1 MNIGA
6 HVKGGGN
13 MIPALEAGAAIGA
26 TSIQIFNQIPRQWRL
41 MSYSDEAM
49 TNFREANANHPT
61 VNEVFC
67 HAQYLINM
75 GSPDKELLAKSI
87 AALSQNI
94 TVGRAMGSAGVVVH
108 TGSHM
113 GEGFEKQLKQVAQSY
128 VKALDKA
135 KKSPKGVA
143 DCPLLIENTAGA
155 GGTIGRSFEEIGAI
169 IDATDGDER
178 IGVCIDTQ
186 HLWAS
191 GFDFSTVDGAHRLVA
206 EIDKAIGLK
215 RLKCFHLNDSI
226 PMLGANRDRHAN
238 IDEGTIGAKGLAALM
253 GHPAMRDLP
262 MILEVPGDGDG
273 PRESDV
279 KDALKAWK
287 KGVAMYDKTSAQKV
301 PAKKSPA
308 AKKTP
313 TKK

>member
-1 MNIGA
+1 
-6 HVKGGGN
+6 

-41 MSYSDEAM
+41 MSYADDVMA
-49 TNFREANANHPT
+49 NFREANANHPT
-61 VNEVFC
+61 VDEVFC

-75 GSPDKELLAKSI
+75 GSPNKELLAKSI

-169 IDATDGDER
+169 IDATGGEER

-191 GFDFSTVDGAHRLVA
+191 GFDFSTIGGANRLVK
-206 EIDKAIGLK
+206 EIDKAIGLT

-226 PMLGANRDRHAN
+226 PILGANRDRHAN
-238 IDEGTIGAKGLAALM
+238 IDEGTIGAKGLSALM
-253 GHPAMRDLP
+253 GHPAMRNLP

-273 PRESDV
+273 PRGSDV
-279 KDALKAWK
+279 QDALKAWK
-287 KGVAMYDKTSAQKV
+287 KGVTMYDKT
-301 PAKKSPA
+301 PAKKSSA
-308 AKKTP
+308 VKKTP